1 MRYNRLDIL
10 REINTMLDELRNE
23 GFISKEDIERREQI
37 LKNEEALLY
46 FEFLFNRLLPL
57 KAEQTMGEHPIEGLG
72 LSARTYNAV
81 ARDRHIRT
89 VEELASY
96 TLHDLRSIRNLGEK
110 GIAEI
115 KEKLAKFKE
124 EHALEE

>member
-10 REINTMLDELRNE
+10 REINTMLDELHNE
-23 GFISKEDIERREQI
+23 GSVSDEELARREQI
-37 LKNEEALLY
+37 LKNEEALAC

-57 KAEQTMGEHPIEGLG
+57 KAEQAMGEHPIEDLG

-89 VEELASY
+89 VEELANF
-96 TLHDLRSIRNLGEK
+96 TLNDLRHIRNLGEK
-110 GIAEI
+110 GITEI
-115 KEKLAKFKE
+115 KEKLARFKE
-124 EHALEE
+124 HATEN

>member
-1 MRYNRLDIL
+1 
-10 REINTMLDELRNE
+10 MLDELHNE
-23 GFISKEDIERREQI
+23 GSVSDEELARREQI
-37 LKNEEALLY
+37 LKSEEALVC
-46 FEFLFNRLLPL
+46 FEFLFNRLLLL
-57 KAEQTMGEHPIEGLG
+57 KAEQMMGEHPIEDLG

-124 EHALEE
+124 HTTEN

>member
-23 GFISKEDIERREQI
+23 GIISKEDLERREQI
-37 LKNEEALLY
+37 LKSEEAVVC

-57 KAEQTMGEHPIEGLG
+57 KLEQMMGEHPIEDLE
-72 LSARTYNAV
+72 LSTRTYNAV

-96 TLHDLRSIRNLGEK
+96 TLNDLRSIRNLGEK

-124 EHALEE
+124 YATEE